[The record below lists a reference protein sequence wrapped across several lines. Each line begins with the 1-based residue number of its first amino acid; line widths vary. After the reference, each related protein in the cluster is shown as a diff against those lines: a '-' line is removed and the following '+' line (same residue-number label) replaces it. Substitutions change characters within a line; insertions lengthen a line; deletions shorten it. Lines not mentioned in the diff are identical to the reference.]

1 VYEIPEK
8 LNKYHY
14 IVIKYPQADTVE
26 AAPVV
31 VRKLDKEK
39 VVEFVPEELELPEN
53 A

>member
-8 LNKYHY
+8 LDKCHFF
-14 IVIKYPQADTVE
+14 VIKYPQADAVE
-26 AAPVV
+26 TALVV